1 MRRRQG
7 VSDRG
12 PVAAEDVDGGMS
24 KPLSGRSNFGLA
36 MAAEMWREFRLGTL
50 CGTEDVARTCGEA
63 AAHKGAEVPGW
74 LGIVPWFIAAVARLV
89 ATLMWTSGRRCD
101 ELHKLWTRPESSG
114 TLTAG

>member
-1 MRRRQG
+1 MRRRRR
-7 VSDRG
+7 VLSEA
-12 PVAAEDVDGGMS
+12 PVAVEDADGGMS
-24 KPLSGRSNFGLA
+24 KSLSGRLKFGLA
-36 MAAEMWREFRLGTL
+36 MAAEMWREFGLGTL
-50 CGTEDVARTCGEA
+50 CGTEDAARTCGEA

-74 LGIVPWFIAAVARLV
+74 LGIVPWFISAVARLV